1 MYADRVFI
9 FDTTLRDGEQ
19 SPGFGLGAQA
29 KLEFAHQ
36 LEKLGVDV
44 IEAGFPISSPAD
56 FESVRSIARAV
67 RSPVI
72 TALARA
78 VEGDIDAVWNAI
90 REAETPQIHIVL
102 SASDIHI
109 HRKLNS
115 HRDEVL
121 ARGVSAVR
129 YARQF
134 CDAVEYSP
142 EDAGRADW
150 DYLVEVVEKVIDAG
164 TTVINI
170 PDTTG
175 YCLPSEFG
183 GLIAHLLKNVRHP
196 ERALFSVHCHDDL
209 GMALS
214 NTFAGILAGAR
225 RAEVT
230 INGIGERAGNTSLEE
245 LVMLLTVRTAA
256 LGLECAIN
264 TTQLV
269 PTSQL
274 LTHLTGVEPQPNKA
288 IVGANA
294 FAHASGIHQDGVLKD
309 ALNYEIMTPQQVGLT
324 ASRIVLTSRSGR
336 HALRFRLHKLG
347 LSPDKE
353 RMLALWPA
361 FLALADTKKEV
372 NDEDLQRLY
381 INLFT

>member
-1 MYADRVFI
+1 
-9 FDTTLRDGEQ
+9 
-19 SPGFGLGAQA
+19 LGPAA

-36 LEKLGVDV
+36 LETLGVDV
-44 IEAGFPISSPAD
+44 IEAGFPISSPGD
-56 FESVRSIARAV
+56 FESVRAIARAV
-67 RSPVI
+67 RTPII

-78 VEGDIDAVWNAI
+78 VEADIDAVWGSI
-90 REAETPQIHIVL
+90 KEAETPQIHIVL

-121 ARGVSAVR
+121 SRGVEAVK

-134 CDAVEYSP
+134 CDQVEYSP

-150 DYLVEVVEKVIDAG
+150 DYLTEVVEKVIDAG
-164 TTVINI
+164 ATTVNI

-183 GLIAHLLKNVRHP
+183 GLIGHLLKNVRHP

-209 GMALS
+209 GLALS

-245 LVMLLTVRTAA
+245 LVMLLTVRSAA
-256 LGLECAIN
+256 LGLECAVD

-269 PTSQL
+269 PTSHL

-309 ALNYEIMTPQQVGLT
+309 ALNYEIMRPEQVGLT
-324 ASRIVLTSRSGR
+324 GSRIVLTSRSGR
-336 HALRFRLHKLG
+336 HALRFRLHQLG
-347 LSPDKE
+347 LNPDKDG
-353 RMLALWPA
+353 MASLWPA
-361 FLALADTKKEV
+361 FLALADTRKQV
-372 NDEDLQRLY
+372 SDEDLRLLY
-381 INLFT
+381 ARIFN